1 MEPLLSQ
8 PEKPRE
14 AAVSGNL
21 LLWEHLRSTLLHLLN
36 LSILILFF
44 LIESYLIILQHH
56 LNPFYHLLT
65 FSSLLV
71 LLVSLSSYCLRAPS
85 PVYVVDYVCFKPPNF
100 CRIPFSSFLEHTQ
113 MMGDSFDSKGVAF
126 MEKIMNLSGLSEQTY
141 LPPGL
146 HFIPPRSGHQEA
158 INEVRMVLFPIF
170 QQLLSNNKLSPK
182 DIDILVVNC
191 SGFCPDPSLASI
203 IVNNFDMRDDVKT
216 FNLTGMGCSA
226 NTVAVD
232 MVRNIMKTHRRC
244 NAVILSTE
252 ILSTGWYPGKERAF
266 LVLNCIF
273 RMGGAAVLLSNK
285 REAKSVAKYKV
296 LWSLRTQG
304 AFDDRR
310 YNAAIRDEDSQGIT
324 GMKLNGDVLYVAGE
338 TLRTHIP
345 ILGAKFLPITEIL
358 RFLASA
364 FKKKFLDD
372 KDSETEIY
380 VPNFKSA
387 IQHFC
392 FPATGK
398 SVVRETAKRL
408 KLGDIDMEAA
418 LMTLYRFGNQS
429 SASLWYELAYLEA
442 KERVKKGDKVWQLGM
457 GTGPKCNSLVLQCI
471 RPILGEAQKGP
482 WADSIHKYPIL
493 LP

>member
-1 MEPLLSQ
+1 MEPAVVLSQ

-14 AAVSGNL
+14 AAVSDNL
-21 LLWEHLRSTLLHLLN
+21 LLWEHFRSTLLRLLN

-44 LIESYLIILQHH
+44 FIESYLIILKHQ

-65 FSSLLV
+65 FSSV
-71 LLVSLSSYCLRAPS
+71 LLVVVSLSYCLCASS

-100 CRIPFSSFLEHTQ
+100 CRIPFSSFLEHIQ
-113 MMGDSFDSKGVAF
+113 MMGGFFDSKGVAF
-126 MEKIMNLSGLSEQTY
+126 MEKILNLSGLSEQTY
-141 LPPGL
+141 LPPAL
-146 HFIPPRSGHQEA
+146 HFIPARSGPQDA
-158 INEVRMVLFPIF
+158 INEVHMVLFPIF

-203 IVNNFDMRDDVKT
+203 IVNKFAMRADVKT

-226 NTVAVD
+226 NTLAVD

-252 ILSTGWYPGKERAF
+252 ILSTGWYPGKEKAF

-285 REAKSVAKYKV
+285 REAKSGAKYKL

-310 YNAAIRDEDSQGIT
+310 YNAAIRDEDSEGLT
-324 GMKLNGDVLYVAGE
+324 GMRLNGDVLFVAGE
-338 TLRTHIP
+338 TLQTHIP

-364 FKKKFLDD
+364 FKRKFID
-372 KDSETEIY
+372 KSTEIY

-482 WADSIHKYPIL
+482 WADCIHKYPIPL
-493 LP
+493 S